1 MSDNFES
8 GELPSGSVA
17 WVISCDGYSDMVTW
31 APTIGAARWNWVS
44 LYRDAYGNNRTW
56 PSLSAKRYPQL
67 DSSHLPHRFKRRVIS
82 LDEARRWG

>member
-8 GELPSGSVA
+8 GEMPAGSVA
-17 WVISCDGYSDMVTW
+17 WVISSYGYSDMVTW

-44 LYRDAYGNNRTW
+44 LWRAAYGNNGTW

-67 DSSHLPHRFKRRVIS
+67 DNSHLPQRFKRRVVDF
-82 LDEARRWG
+82 DEARRWG